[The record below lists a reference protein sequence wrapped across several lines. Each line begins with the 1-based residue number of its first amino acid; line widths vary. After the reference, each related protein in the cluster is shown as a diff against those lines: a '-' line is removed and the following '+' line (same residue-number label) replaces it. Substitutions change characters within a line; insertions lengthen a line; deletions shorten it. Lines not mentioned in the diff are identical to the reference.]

1 MPGGQFRV
9 IGTGIEEAIN
19 ELAEEEEQSF
29 DMGDQDAQKARN
41 VEDDLYDDDVVG
53 EIGYGDDD
61 GEDGED
67 GGYGDDDRREHM
79 PLRNQRV
86 SDASSDN
93 TSLASLLMMNE
104 IPQYGNSRRAGD
116 EEQEEDEF
124 KIEHSSQDDMS
135 SKRYYEHEQPFS
147 QSDSST
153 PDQKLGT
160 KVSGARRSSEVAA
173 SSGRNLDF
181 KGKNSQKAQEE
192 VIVNYFD

>member
-1 MPGGQFRV
+1 
-9 IGTGIEEAIN
+9 
-19 ELAEEEEQSF
+19 
-29 DMGDQDAQKARN
+29 

-61 GEDGED
+61 AEDGED

-86 SDASSDN
+86 PDASSDN
-93 TSLASLLMMNE
+93 TSPASLLMMNE

-153 PDQKLGT
+153 PD
-160 KVSGARRSSEVAA
+160 
-173 SSGRNLDF
+173 
-181 KGKNSQKAQEE
+181 
-192 VIVNYFD
+192 